1 MLGIGCPD
9 RHALPRFNP
18 SKTTPPATC
27 SPPARA
33 GSFIGATSPLP
44 CVPAIVPSQSGLQ
57 TFTVVRCKPPVRR
70 VGDLRAG
77 KPPESKLN
85 GGEGNEG
92 AQGFGKILEV
102 FGKTTV
108 ASEPGESALDHPAA
122 RQDDEALHVFAAL
135 DDLRAQRRHLC
146 HRAINLP
153 GVIAAIGPDQ
163 FEPREAPAYFVEDAP
178 GPVAVLARSSGRSAS
193 SLLVSPSPR
202 LPRLLASR
210 VRRCPIC

>member
-1 MLGIGCPD
+1 MT
-9 RHALPRFNP
+9 A
-18 SKTTPPATC
+18 
-27 SPPARA
+27 
-33 GSFIGATSPLP
+33 IGATSPLP

-70 VGDLRAG
+70 VGDLRPG

-122 RQDDEALHVFAAL
+122 RQDDEAMFSLRLTISVRSGGTFATATSTCQAL
-135 DDLRAQRRHLC
+135 
-146 HRAINLP
+146 
-153 GVIAAIGPDQ
+153 
-163 FEPREAPAYFVEDAP
+163 
-178 GPVAVLARSSGRSAS
+178 
-193 SLLVSPSPR
+193 
-202 LPRLLASR
+202 
-210 VRRCPIC
+210 